1 MPDLPNRSSCCC
13 GSSGGDC
20 KPARAEMPARRP
32 ETNEPYL
39 TGWTDTPA
47 GPVPLLKTTLDRR
60 DHRGALK
67 MRWGVGRERYAVPP
81 GLYGVGSPK
90 SESPVLVTANY
101 KLTVDRLRTAVAGLD
116 AWILVLDTRGIN
128 VWCAAGKGTF
138 GTEELLRLMEA
149 VNLPAIVAHR
159 KLILPQLGAPG
170 VAAHEVTKRSGFH
183 VAYGPVRAED
193 IPEYLR
199 AGGRATEAMRQVRF
213 EMKDRLN
220 QVSVEMTQG
229 LKPLAKVLAAVALL
243 AFAASRPLTA
253 GRFAELA
260 LAYGLWVV
268 AAYLAASVLA
278 LALLPWL
285 PGRAFSLKGLWVG
298 LGLAALCALF
308 FRAFPGLQA
317 SGWATAAWLVFL
329 PAVSSFVAMNFTGST
344 PFTSLSGVKYE
355 MRRAVPLQVLGAALA
370 LGLWITGVIV
380 R

>member
-1 MPDLPNRSSCCC
+1 MPDLPKRSSCCR
-13 GSSGGDC
+13 GPSAAAC
-20 KPARAEMPARRP
+20 KPAESSRP
-32 ETNEPYL
+32 VRNEPYL
-39 TGWTDTPA
+39 AGWTETPA
-47 GPVPLLKTTLDRR
+47 GPVPILKTTLDPADRR
-60 DHRGALK
+60 GEMK
-67 MRWGVGRERYAVPP
+67 MRWGMGRDRYAVPP
-81 GLYGVGSPK
+81 GLYGVGTPTPA
-90 SESPVLVTANY
+90 SPVLVTCNY
-101 KLTVDRLRTAVAGLD
+101 KLTVDRVRAAIAGLD
-116 AWILVLDTRGIN
+116 AWLLVLDTRGIN

-138 GTEELLRLMEA
+138 GTEELLRRMEA
-149 VNLPAIVAHR
+149 ADLPAVVSHR
-159 KLILPQLGAPG
+159 RLILPQLGAPG

-199 AGGRATEAMRQVRF
+199 SGGKATEAMRRVRF
-213 EMKDRLN
+213 DLADRLR
-220 QVSVEMTQG
+220 QVSVEITQG
-229 LKPLAKVLAAVALL
+229 FKPLAWVLAAVTLL
-243 AFAASRPLTA
+243 AGLASRPFTA
-253 GRFAELA
+253 ARIAEVA

-268 AAYLAASVLA
+268 AAYLAASVLT

-298 LGLAALCALF
+298 LGLAVLCGLF

-329 PAVSSFVAMNFTGST
+329 PAVSSFIAMNFTGST

-355 MRRAVPLQVLGAALA
+355 MRRAVPLQILGTAAA